1 MASADGGPGEMDTLD
16 WAVLILRLGHEG
28 MSRAEIAAEIG
39 LTLARL
45 KAWEASDA
53 DVGKALAMADTAA
66 QAWWEGQQREALL
79 DGRRVNAAAWRAAME
94 WRFGDGKARA
104 KAANAPPL
112 ARYEIPDNGKERKP
126 RQMRR
131 R

>member
-1 MASADGGPGEMDTLD
+1 MAD
-16 WAVLILRLGHEG
+16 AVDYPAWILAQGNEG
-28 MSRAEIAAEIG
+28 RSRAEIAYSMG
-39 LTLARL
+39 MSLQRL
-45 KAWEASDA
+45 KAWEEADAAIARAMREAETAS
-53 DVGKALAMADTAA
+53 
-66 QAWWEGQQREALL
+66 QAWWEGEQRDALL
-79 DGRRVNAAAWRAAME
+79 EGGRVNAAAWRAAME

-126 RQMRR
+126 RQPRR